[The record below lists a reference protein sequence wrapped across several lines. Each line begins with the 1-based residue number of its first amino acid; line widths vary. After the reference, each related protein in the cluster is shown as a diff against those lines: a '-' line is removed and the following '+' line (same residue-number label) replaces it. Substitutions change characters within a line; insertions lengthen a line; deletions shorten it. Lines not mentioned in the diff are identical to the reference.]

1 MMTAF
6 ICLALAMLAAGIAIS
21 MLPSASKGNHKITIR
36 HDGNVVT
43 VRSAGSSDISVTF
56 DPSDLHS
63 EEPPME
69 LLPGMEEYAEKEVTL
84 LEEFVDPRTTLERK
98 RQIAQSFNGLKCS
111 FKIKDDSPAESASPI
126 ESHAPVASQ
135 PTDLYEDVDGCDE
148 RILFPDSDE
157 ESQDSL

>member
-1 MMTAF
+1 MTTVI

-21 MLPSASKGNHKITIR
+21 MLPSASKGNHKITIK
-36 HDGNVVT
+36 HDGSVVT

-69 LLPGMEEYAEKEVTL
+69 LLPGAEDYAEKEVTL

-98 RQIAQSFNGLKCS
+98 RQIARSFNGLNCT
-111 FKIKDDSPAESASPI
+111 FKIKEDSPAETSPATVP
-126 ESHAPVASQ
+126 SPDADNQ
-135 PTDLYEDVDGCDE
+135 PIDLMVDDDGCDE
-148 RILFPDSDE
+148 GILFPDSDE